1 MSGKKDGTTYPPG
14 EKILSEKVTDGASHF
29 VKTIKPYALSI
40 WSGFAGIALMTAGMY
55 NVEIAS
61 FFMPQG
67 ETYFMPESLIR
78 TLTYVPVGLAIVAWI
93 IAIVS
98 FSLKYAHQLKKTS

>member
-14 EKILSEKVTDGASHF
+14 EKILSEKVNDGASLF

-40 WSGFAGIALMTAGMY
+40 WSGFAGVALMTAGMY

-78 TLTYVPVGLAIVAWI
+78 R
-93 IAIVS
+93 
-98 FSLKYAHQLKKTS
+98 